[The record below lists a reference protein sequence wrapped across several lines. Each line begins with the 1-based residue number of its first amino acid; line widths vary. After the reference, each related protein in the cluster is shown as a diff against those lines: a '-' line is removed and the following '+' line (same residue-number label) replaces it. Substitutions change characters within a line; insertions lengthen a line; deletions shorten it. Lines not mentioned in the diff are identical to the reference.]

1 MRSILGFLRARC
13 DSIAS
18 GLLLAV
24 VPLSVVA
31 EQLVRAFDPEA
42 PRFWA
47 ALAAVQVLWL
57 FGYAASSL
65 PTWAKWPDGAL
76 ADRLSI
82 VQGAL
87 VSGLAGNIAYYG
99 GYYYAGFAE
108 VACFIGSGVA
118 GWGGDKFLTPVLDR
132 INAAIGALT
141 GRQQG
146 GDAGGPKP

>member
-1 MRSILGFLRARC
+1 MPWIPGYLRARC

-24 VPLSVVA
+24 VPLSVAA
-31 EQLVRAFDPEA
+31 EQLVQAFDPSA
-42 PRFWA
+42 SRFWA

-65 PTWAKWPDGAL
+65 PVWAKWPDGTVG
-76 ADRLSI
+76 DRLTI

-87 VSGLAGNIAYYG
+87 VAGLAGNIAYYG

-108 VACFIGSGVA
+108 VACYIGSGVA
-118 GWGGDKFLTPVLDR
+118 GWGGDKFLTPVLQR
-132 INAAIGALT
+132 VNAAIAAFT
-141 GRQQG
+141 GG
-146 GDAGGPKP
+146 GKP